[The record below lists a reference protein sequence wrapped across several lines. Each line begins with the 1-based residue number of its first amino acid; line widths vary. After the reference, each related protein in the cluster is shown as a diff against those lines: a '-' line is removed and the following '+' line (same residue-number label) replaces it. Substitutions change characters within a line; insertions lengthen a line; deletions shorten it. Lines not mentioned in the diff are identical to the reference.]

1 MIEDSGI
8 EPSVISV
15 ATPPPCRELLVSL
28 SLSEEWN
35 AFVEQSHAGA
45 PIRVIL
51 AEDHA
56 LVREGTRHL
65 LEATGEI
72 VVVDE
77 ASDGAGAVAA
87 VAEHQPDVAIIDIGM
102 PGMNGIEATRQVKE
116 SYPQVSVLVL
126 TMHDDDQFIF
136 AVIEAGAAGYLLKDV
151 HGDDL
156 VAAVRAVHAGE
167 SVLHPAV
174 AHTVLSRLASGSKA
188 SEVREQSEPLTDREL
203 EVLRLA
209 ARGLANKEIAGSLDV
224 SVRTVE
230 AHLSHVFR
238 KLDVG
243 SRTEAVLYGLRQ
255 GWFSIE
261 DIEAAP

>member
-1 MIEDSGI
+1 M
-8 EPSVISV
+8 V
-15 ATPPPCRELLVSL
+15 VSL
-28 SLSEEWN
+28 SLTEGGN
-35 AFVEQSHAGA
+35 TFVEQSHAGE

-51 AEDHA
+51 AEDHT

-72 VVVDE
+72 VVVGE
-77 ASDGAGAVAA
+77 AANGEEAVAI
-87 VAEHQPDVAIIDIGM
+87 VADHLPDVAIIDIGM

-116 SYPQVSVLVL
+116 SHPTVNVLVL

-151 HGDDL
+151 QGDEL
-156 VAAVRAVHAGE
+156 VSAVKALHAGE
-167 SVLHPAV
+167 SVLHPAI
-174 AHTVLSRLASGSKA
+174 AHKVLTRLASAG
-188 SEVREQSEPLTDREL
+188 EGREESDLTEALTDREL
-203 EVLRLA
+203 EALRLA
-209 ARGLANKEIAGSLDV
+209 ARGLANKEIAKALGV

-243 SRTEAVLYGLRQ
+243 SRTEAVLIGLRR
-255 GWFSIE
+255 GWFILE
-261 DIEAAP
+261 DIETPP